1 MELTI
6 NNLIKMVIAMLVIV
20 LVIAG
25 IYLGMKSYVIPYFSG
40 IGFEEP
46 KVDINTQFGGELI
59 QDKNLIGRV
68 DKDGFFMY
76 ENKKTDLRFKDNKI
90 LLFESFLGIGW
101 LNPDTKAGT
110 IEQDGKLVVEPI
122 TEYYEILNGAYKY
135 GNEIYKIGG
144 DDDEE

>member
-6 NNLIKMVIAMLVIV
+6 NNLIKMAIAVLVIV
-20 LVIAG
+20 LVITG
-25 IYLGMKSYVIPYFSG
+25 IFIGMKNYVIPYFSG

-68 DKDGFFMY
+68 DNDGFFIY
-76 ENKKTDLRFKDNKI
+76 EQKETDLYFKEGKI
-90 LLFESFLGIGW
+90 LIKEKGMFDWDWANWDSE
-101 LNPDTKAGT
+101 AGT
-110 IEQDGKLVVEPI
+110 IEQDGKLEVKEI
-122 TEYYEILNGAYKY
+122 TEYYEVLNGAYKY

-144 DDDEE
+144 NIDE